1 MAPKEKTKKRPFYY
15 RRAKWDEMNKEPSL
29 EEILTICHEELS
41 TVGDRT
47 FLSGEGEIRGA
58 DADPRPGEGLFLHIA
73 SYVPDEQTTTIE
85 KSKRVKRSRLH
96 AEAASAGRDFLS
108 GDIFALVKDNH
119 LILCPS
125 GVRESVVHSYI
136 YNVLKK
142 CKYSK
147 MLASFDLEKIAKASK
162 LAMVATE
169 GVKSIE
175 LGASLYD
182 ASISEI
188 NVSKRKASQKKID
201 ELLKKAA
208 ELFEDM
214 FAKDPN
220 LKEIKEQENLNIKIS
235 LNFDGREARRKG
247 KPVGFGEI
255 GKSRLKK
262 TSEEII
268 KEYEDKEY
276 LGFDEDGFKIVTMA
290 GNVITPTEIRVSD
303 SYHVKVFGKSIDK
316 SDTFDKLKGYYDRL
330 KSSGVLA
337 Q

>member
-15 RRAKWDEMNKEPSL
+15 RRAKWDEINKEPSL
-29 EEILTICHEELS
+29 EEILKTCHEDLS

-47 FLSGEGEIRGA
+47 FVSGEGEIRGA
-58 DADPRPGEGLFLHIA
+58 DADHRPGEGLFLHIA
-73 SYVPDEQTTTIE
+73 SLIPDEQTTTIE
-85 KSKRVKRSRLH
+85 KSKRVKRSKLH
-96 AEAASAGRDFLS
+96 AEAATAGRDFLS

-125 GVRESVVHSYI
+125 GVRESVVHTYI

-142 CKYSK
+142 CKYVR

-175 LGASLYD
+175 LGTSLYD

-188 NVSKRKASQKKID
+188 DSAAKKETQKKID
-201 ELLKKAA
+201 GLLKKAA

-220 LKEIKEQENLNIKIS
+220 LNEIKEQENLNIKIS

-247 KPVGFGEI
+247 KPVGFGEV
-255 GKSRLKK
+255 GRSRLKK

-268 KEYEDKEY
+268 KEFEEKAS
-276 LGFDEDGFKIVTMA
+276 LGFEEDGFKIVTMA
-290 GNVITPTEIRVSD
+290 GNVITPSEIRVSD
-303 SYHVKVFGKSIDK
+303 SYSVKVFGKSIDK
-316 SDTFDKLKGYYDRL
+316 SDTFDKLKAYYDRL

>member
-29 EEILTICHEELS
+29 EKILTICHEELS

-85 KSKRVKRSRLH
+85 KSKRVKRSKLH

-182 ASISEI
+182 A
-188 NVSKRKASQKKID
+188 
-201 ELLKKAA
+201 
-208 ELFEDM
+208 
-214 FAKDPN
+214 
-220 LKEIKEQENLNIKIS
+220 
-235 LNFDGREARRKG
+235 
-247 KPVGFGEI
+247 
-255 GKSRLKK
+255 
-262 TSEEII
+262 
-268 KEYEDKEY
+268 
-276 LGFDEDGFKIVTMA
+276 
-290 GNVITPTEIRVSD
+290 
-303 SYHVKVFGKSIDK
+303 
-316 SDTFDKLKGYYDRL
+316 
-330 KSSGVLA
+330 
-337 Q
+337 